1 MTIVDVHCHSFNA
14 DDIPARGFVQ
24 RVLLKNVAVLK
35 LVAQALDALGQ
46 GMAPGFEQE
55 DPDLSRMLTTEVA
68 TRALVQAIPP
78 PDLDAEA
85 RALLDHLR
93 QTQPGLVQEAEDELA
108 EQAGDQVDP
117 RARALFGADRALLAV
132 RWVVLI
138 GKGRW
143 QITTSLMNTY
153 PGVDLFV
160 SMLVDLEPG

>member
-1 MTIVDVHCHSFNA
+1 
-14 DDIPARGFVQ
+14 
-24 RVLLKNVAVLK
+24 
-35 LVAQALDALGQ
+35 
-46 GMAPGFEQE
+46 
-55 DPDLSRMLTTEVA
+55 
-68 TRALVQAIPP
+68 
-78 PDLDAEA
+78 LDAEA

-160 SMLVDLEPG
+160 SMLVDLEPGLHDVAPATIREQIELHEKVSRLSMLGRLGHGTARVHPFVGFDPRRELASRKRADLKGALALANSPATPISRWQPRPR